1 MSDRVSPHPDPH
13 PDRPGSA
20 GEHALQDALGSSARA
35 ARFHA
40 DQTCD
45 RLVPSMQEFVER
57 MTMAF
62 VATSD
67 AQGECDS
74 TLRAG
79 PPGFLRV
86 LDERHVAWPEYRGNG
101 VMASLGNITEN
112 PHVGLMMIDF
122 TDELIGLHVNG
133 SARIVGDEQLRREH
147 PDLPQETSPGRRA
160 ELWVEVTV
168 EEAYVHCRKHI
179 PRLVPVDRTR
189 AWGTDDVRRK
199 GGDHF
204 GVAAARR
211 EAAEVAGD
219 DPRQAEPAGA
229 GASSAE

>member
-1 MSDRVSPHPDPH
+1 
-13 PDRPGSA
+13 
-20 GEHALQDALGSSARA
+20 
-35 ARFHA
+35 
-40 DQTCD
+40 
-45 RLVPSMQEFVER
+45 
-57 MTMAF
+57 
-62 VATSD
+62 
-67 AQGECDS
+67 
-74 TLRAG
+74 
-79 PPGFLRV
+79 
-86 LDERHVAWPEYRGNG
+86 
-101 VMASLGNITEN
+101 
-112 PHVGLMMIDF
+112 
-122 TDELIGLHVNG
+122 
-133 SARIVGDEQLRREH
+133 
-147 PDLPQETSPGRRA
+147 
-160 ELWVEVTV
+160 VEVTV